1 MVLQTSITTIDPKG
15 SDPVLKEARGG
26 RALPRFS
33 FADHLHAGGN
43 GSNVFAM
50 NRRNFLYTGLAATL
64 ALQTEKLFA
73 LEGGEAYRDNIG
85 IQLYTLR
92 NELKTDTAGTLK
104 AVAAAGYKQVE
115 PFGFPDADA
124 LIQGSKDLGLKI
136 NSTHF
141 QWDSAIKP
149 KDEGF
154 SDFMKIVEKAK
165 GLGLSHLVVP
175 YLQDGDRKTLDDY
188 KKVAGNLNKAA
199 AKAKDAG
206 IQLCYHNHNFEF
218 QPMDGGKS
226 GFDVF
231 IEEFSADMKFEL
243 DLFWVKLANI
253 EPTDLI
259 KKLAGRVEQLHL
271 KDLKDGIKLPEY
283 GKVPNDAFKELGNG
297 IIKTEPILVA
307 AEKAGIK
314 HCHVEQDQSPDALA
328 SIKQSISYLK
338 TL

>member
-1 MVLQTSITTIDPKG
+1 M
-15 SDPVLKEARGG
+15 RGG
-26 RALPRFS
+26 LNHR
-33 FADHLHAGGN
+33 
-43 GSNVFAM
+43 NVFAM
-50 NRRNFLYTGLAATL
+50 NRRNFLYTSLAATL

-73 LEGGEAYRDNIG
+73 LEGGEAYRENIG

-92 NELKTDTAGTLK
+92 NELKTDTPGTLK

-115 PFGFPDADA
+115 PYGFPDADA
-124 LIQGSKDLGLKI
+124 LFKGAQDAGLKI

-141 QWDSAIKP
+141 QQDSVVAP
-149 KDEGF
+149 KDDSF
-154 SDFMKIVEKAK
+154 SDFMRVLDKAK
-165 GLGLSHLVVP
+165 ANGLTHLVVP
-175 YLQDGDRKTLDDY
+175 YLQDNYRKTLDDY

-199 AKAKDAG
+199 EKAKAAG

-218 QPMDGGKS
+218 QPMEGGKS
-226 GFDVF
+226 GFDIY
-231 IEEFSADMKFEL
+231 IEEFSKDMRFEL
-243 DLFWVKLANI
+243 DLFWVKLGGF
-253 EPTDLI
+253 EPTELI

-271 KDLKDGIKLPEY
+271 KDLKEGIKLPEY

-307 AEKAGIK
+307 AQKAGIK

-328 SIKQSISYLK
+328 SIKQSITYLK

>member
-1 MVLQTSITTIDPKG
+1 
-15 SDPVLKEARGG
+15 
-26 RALPRFS
+26 
-33 FADHLHAGGN
+33 
-43 GSNVFAM
+43 M

-64 ALQTEKLFA
+64 ALQTERLFA
-73 LEGGEAYRDNIG
+73 LAGGTTYRGNIG

-124 LIQGSKDLGLKI
+124 LIKGSQDAGLKI

-141 QWDSAIKP
+141 QWESAVNP

-175 YLQDGDRKTLDDY
+175 YLQEGNRKTLDDY
-188 KKVAGNLNKAA
+188 KKVAANLNKAA
-199 AKAKDAG
+199 AKAKEAG

-218 QPMDGGKS
+218 QPMEGGKS

-231 IEEFSADMKFEL
+231 IEEFSSDMRFEL
-243 DLFWVKLANI
+243 DLFWVKLGGKDPV
-253 EPTDLI
+253 ELI
-259 KKLAGRVEQLHL
+259 QKLAGRVEQLHL
-271 KDLKDGIKLPEY
+271 KDLKDGIKLPEF
-283 GKVPNDAFKELGNG
+283 GKVPNDAFQELGDG
-297 IIKTEPILVA
+297 IIPTEPVLVA

-328 SIKQSISYLK
+328 SIKQSIGYLNK
-338 TL
+338 L

>member
-1 MVLQTSITTIDPKG
+1 MTNV
-15 SDPVLKEARGG
+15 PV
-26 RALPRFS
+26 
-33 FADHLHAGGN
+33 
-43 GSNVFAM
+43 M

-64 ALQTEKLFA
+64 ALQTHRLFA
-73 LEGGEAYRDNIG
+73 LAGGSTYRDNIG

-124 LIQGSKDLGLKI
+124 LIKGAQDVGLKI

-141 QWDSAIKP
+141 QWDSAVSP

-175 YLQDGDRKTLDDY
+175 YLQDGHRKTLDDY
-188 KKVAGNLNKAA
+188 KKTAANLNKAA
-199 AKAKDAG
+199 AKAKAEG

-218 QPMDGGKS
+218 LPMEGGKC

-231 IEEFSADMKFEL
+231 TEEFSDDMRFEL
-243 DLFWVKLANI
+243 DLFWVKLGGKDPV
-253 EPTDLI
+253 ELI
-259 KKLAGRVEQLHL
+259 QKLAGRVEQLHL
-271 KDLKDGIKLPEY
+271 KDLKEGIKTPEF
-283 GKVPNDAFKELGNG
+283 GKVPTDAFQELGDG
-297 IIKTEPILVA
+297 IISTEPILVA

-328 SIKQSISYLK
+328 SIKQSIGYLNK
-338 TL
+338 L

>member
-1 MVLQTSITTIDPKG
+1 
-15 SDPVLKEARGG
+15 
-26 RALPRFS
+26 
-33 FADHLHAGGN
+33 
-43 GSNVFAM
+43 M

-73 LEGGEAYRDNIG
+73 LEGGAAYRDNIG

-92 NELKTDTAGTLK
+92 NELKADTPGTLK

-124 LIQGSKDLGLKI
+124 LIKGSQDVGLKI
-136 NSTHF
+136 NSSHF
-141 QWDSAIKP
+141 QWDSAVKP

-165 GLGLSHLVVP
+165 GLGLTHLVVP

-188 KKVAGNLNKAA
+188 KRVAGNLNKAA
-199 AKAKDAG
+199 AKAKAAG

-226 GFDVF
+226 GFDIF
-231 IEEFSADMKFEL
+231 IDEFSADMKFEL
-243 DLFWVKLANI
+243 DLFWVKLGGI

-259 KKLAGRVEQLHL
+259 RRLAGRVEQLHL

-328 SIKQSISYLK
+328 SIKQSANYLK
-338 TL
+338 SL

>member
-1 MVLQTSITTIDPKG
+1 M
-15 SDPVLKEARGG
+15 
-26 RALPRFS
+26 RAGPNHR
-33 FADHLHAGGN
+33 
-43 GSNVFAM
+43 NVFPM
-50 NRRNFLYTGLAATL
+50 NRRHFLYTGLAATL

-73 LEGGEAYRDNIG
+73 LEGGEAYRENIG
-85 IQLYTLR
+85 VQLYTLR

-115 PFGFPDADA
+115 PYGFPDADA
-124 LIQGSKDLGLKI
+124 LFKGARDAGLKI

-141 QWDSAIKP
+141 QQDSAVAP

-154 SDFMKIVEKAK
+154 SDFMRVLDKAK
-165 GLGLSHLVVP
+165 ANGLTHLVVP
-175 YLQDGDRKTLDDY
+175 YLQDNYRKTLDDY

-199 AKAKDAG
+199 EKAKAAG

-218 QPMDGGKS
+218 LPMEGGKS
-226 GFDVF
+226 GFDIY
-231 IEEFSADMKFEL
+231 IEEFSKDMRFEL
-243 DLFWVKLANI
+243 DLFWVKLGGF
-253 EPTDLI
+253 EPTELI

-328 SIKQSISYLK
+328 SIKQSITYLK

>member
-1 MVLQTSITTIDPKG
+1 
-15 SDPVLKEARGG
+15 
-26 RALPRFS
+26 
-33 FADHLHAGGN
+33 
-43 GSNVFAM
+43 M

-64 ALQTEKLFA
+64 ALQSQRLFA
-73 LEGGEAYRDNIG
+73 LAGGTTYRDNIG

-92 NELKTDTAGTLK
+92 NELKADTPGTLK

-124 LIQGSKDLGLKI
+124 LIKGSQDAGLKI

-141 QWDSAIKP
+141 QWDSAVNP
-149 KDEGF
+149 KDDSF
-154 SDFMKIVEKAK
+154 SDFLKIVEKAK

-175 YLQDGDRKTLDDY
+175 YLQDNNRKTLDDY

-199 AKAKDAG
+199 EKAKAAG

-218 QPMDGGKS
+218 LPLEGGKC

-231 IEEFSADMKFEL
+231 TEEFSSDMRFEL
-243 DLFWVKLANI
+243 DLFWVKLGGKDPV
-253 EPTDLI
+253 ELI
-259 KKLAGRVEQLHL
+259 QKLAGRVEQLHL
-271 KDLKDGIKLPEY
+271 KDLKDGIKLPEF
-283 GKVPNDAFKELGNG
+283 GKVPNDAFQELGDG
-297 IIKTEPILVA
+297 IIPTEPVLVA

-328 SIKQSISYLK
+328 SIKQSIGYLNK
-338 TL
+338 L